1 MQCPK
6 TGQNANAGSATLICL
21 YNVAGAWASTII
33 AKGCSGAGLS
43 TTIWHSWT
51 GIDAHAPGH
60 NPVMST
66 CYPSDSVVAGPQR
79 FIVDEKRVE
88 TFPGSALGI
97 PHT

>member
-6 TGQNANAGSATLICL
+6 TGQIANAGSATLICL
-21 YNVAGAWASTII
+21 HNVAGAWPSTITT
-33 AKGCSGAGLS
+33 KGSSGARLS

-51 GIDAHAPGH
+51 GIDAHAPGY

-66 CYPSDSVVAGPQR
+66 CYPSDCIVAGPQR

-88 TFPGSALGI
+88 TFPGSALNI
-97 PHT
+97 PQS